1 MILWLTKNIFKKNL
15 IDLILKITFGSKKKL
30 KIPPPILVIILIT
43 SIYFSSDKLD
53 LISIPYR
60 TFFSILILS
69 IGILVILN
77 PVVKFIKSKTTVNPV
92 EFKNVEKLV
101 TSGIYK
107 YSRNPMYLGM
117 IMIIIST
124 TVYYLNFYSLLTPFI
139 FYFWINRFQIKRE
152 EVFLEEKFGQE
163 YLSYK
168 TKTRRWI

>member
-1 MILWLTKNIFKKNL
+1 MVDKNYFKKNL
-15 IDLILKITFGSKKKL
+15 IDLILKITFDSKKKL

-43 SIYFSSDKLD
+43 STYFSSDKLD

-60 TFFSILILS
+60 TLFSIVILS
-69 IGILVILN
+69 IGILVIIN

>member
-1 MILWLTKNIFKKNL
+1 MVNKKYFKKNL
-15 IDLILKITFGSKKKL
+15 IDLILKIIFGSKKKL

-60 TFFSILILS
+60 TSFSIVILS
-69 IGILVILN
+69 IGILVIIN

-168 TKTRRWI
+168 TKTRSWI